1 MATDTPTSYHTLN
14 NFSKAL
20 AQETRT
26 SSDVRFTDFR
36 RSEAGDLT
44 SELRELVQQ
53 YPYQERLHAAL
64 MLALYRVGRQAD
76 ALATYR
82 DVRMLLQEALGVE
95 VSDDLRLLHR
105 AILSH
110 DPQLAARSHRLTGL
124 TKVATGSKFLPSEPR
139 TLPPDI
145 RNFVGR
151 EKEVDQIVGLLRE
164 GSRTAVPVVTITGPD
179 GVGKTALSIR
189 AAHGVRDQ
197 YPDGQLY
204 VDLRG
209 FDQAATAEPFD
220 VLGRFL
226 RAFGVAGS
234 SIPGTRD
241 ERVEVYRGI
250 LSGRRVLVNAM

>member
-1 MATDTPTSYHTLN
+1 M
-14 NFSKAL
+14 
-20 AQETRT
+20 
-26 SSDVRFTDFR
+26 
-36 RSEAGDLT
+36 
-44 SELRELVQQ
+44 
-53 YPYQERLHAAL
+53 
-64 MLALYRVGRQAD
+64 
-76 ALATYR
+76 
-82 DVRMLLQEALGVE
+82 
-95 VSDDLRLLHR
+95 
-105 AILSH
+105 
-110 DPQLAARSHRLTGL
+110 
-124 TKVATGSKFLPSEPR
+124 ATGSKFLPSEPR

-164 GSRTAVPVVTITGPD
+164 GSRTAVPVVTITGPA

-250 LSGRRVLVNAM
+250 LSGRRVLVVLDNAATEEQVAPLIPAYAGCGVIMNSRARLGLDLVWTSGARSSALGCWMPLGRRRW